1 MHHRLVCC
9 DDTKRATLSHWGLP
23 CVPRTVALHIAT
35 TTGVGS
41 KQRNSN
47 HRGLCCPR
55 WRMPKQQ
62 VILRRQAYDPRF
74 VLRSCRPA
82 LYFADTLKCT
92 CDSNAAGSSSPLM
105 RQMQRQQQQDIS
117 WLAGLRQHHQE
128 HLRGHDKVQQ
138 SFLCSSFVSL
148 KSHFSLCPVQTHTG
162 KLRSQWPGNTHAT
175 CDNLCKRNC
184 CFLLAYI
191 CVYLFP
197 AGHVRS
203 DGQSAQY
210 RSDAAA
216 GSSRS

>member
-1 MHHRLVCC
+1 M
-9 DDTKRATLSHWGLP
+9 
-23 CVPRTVALHIAT
+23 PRIPHTVVLHIAT
-35 TTGVGS
+35 TTGVAS
-41 KQRNSN
+41 KQRKSN

-55 WRMPKQQ
+55 YRMPMQQ
-62 VILRRQAYDPRF
+62 VILRKQAYDSRF

-82 LYFADTLKCT
+82 LFFADMLKCT

-105 RQMQRQQQQDIS
+105 REMQKQQQQDIS

-138 SFLCSSFVSL
+138 SFLCSSFASL
-148 KSHFSLCPVQTHTG
+148 IHHFSLRSMHTHTG
-162 KLRSQWPGNTHAT
+162 KLRPQWPGDTHAT
-175 CDNLCKRNC
+175 CDNLCKRNG

-191 CVYLFP
+191 CECLFP
-197 AGHVRS
+197 AGHVGS
-203 DGQSAQY
+203 DGQSAHY